1 MRFLKQF
8 VGDKNG
14 TAQVNGNGKERIKPL
29 FEPNPYLNARRQWN
43 SNIDRA
49 FASVHVWQLVAVACL
64 LIALSCVAGIV
75 YIGSKAKYVPFVIQV
90 DRLGETVAVGPAHVA
105 APADPRVIRA
115 SLAAFV
121 ANARMVTPDTDLQRK
136 AVFSAYAMLR
146 GKDPATA
153 KLSEYLNGTPDA
165 TPFARAAKM
174 TVSVEVRAVSQIT
187 EFSWTV
193 DWTETLRDRQGALI
207 GVPMSMRAM
216 IQIYVDPPAPDS
228 NEAQISRNPLG
239 IWVGDY
245 TWSQL

>member
-1 MRFLKQF
+1 L
-8 VGDKNG
+8 
-14 TAQVNGNGKERIKPL
+14 A
-29 FEPNPYLNARRQWN
+29 
-43 SNIDRA
+43 
-49 FASVHVWQLVAVACL
+49 
-64 LIALSCVAGIV
+64 CVAGIV

-90 DRLGETVAVGPAHVA
+90 DRLGETVAVGPAQVA
-105 APADPRVIRA
+105 APADPRMIRA

-121 ANARMVTPDTDLQRK
+121 ANARMVTPDTELQRK
-136 AVFSAYAMLR
+136 AIFSAFALLR
-146 GKDPATA
+146 GKDPSTA
-153 KLSEYLNGTPDA
+153 KLTEYLSGTPDA

-207 GVPMSMRAM
+207 GVPMSLRAM

-239 IWVGDY
+239 IWIRDY
-245 TWSQL
+245 TWQAL

>member
-1 MRFLKQF
+1 MRFVKHFLGN
-8 VGDKNG
+8 GDKNG
-14 TAQVNGNGKERIKPL
+14 NGGERTKPL

-43 SNIDRA
+43 SHIDRA
-49 FASVHVWQLVAVACL
+49 FADKHIWQLVAVACL
-64 LIALSCVAGIV
+64 LIALACVVGIV
-75 YIGSKAKYVPFVIQV
+75 YIGSKAKFVPYVIQV
-90 DRLGETVAVGPAHVA
+90 DRLGETVAVGPAQVA

-136 AVFSAYAMLR
+136 AVFAAYAMLR

-153 KLSEYLNGTPDA
+153 KLSEYLSGTPDA

-174 TVSVEVRAVSQIT
+174 TVSTEIRSVAQIT
-187 EFSWTV
+187 EASWSV
-193 DWTETLRDRQGALI
+193 DWTETLRDRTGALL
-207 GVPMSMRAM
+207 GVPISMRAM

-228 NEAQISRNPLG
+228 NEAQIQRNPLG
-239 IWVGDY
+239 IWVRDY